1 MDEQHLDLLYRARGL
16 ASATA
21 LIQRA
26 REELIAE
33 ALASSVDL
41 SALSRAL
48 GVHRST
54 IYRHSPRPEQCNDDS
69 RQ

>member
-1 MDEQHLDLLYRARGL
+1 MDEHHLDLLYRARGL
-16 ASATA
+16 AAATA

-26 REELIAE
+26 KEELIAE
-33 ALASSVDL
+33 AIASSADL

-54 IYRHSPRPEQCNDDS
+54 IYRHSPRSERRDDDS
-69 RQ
+69 RE